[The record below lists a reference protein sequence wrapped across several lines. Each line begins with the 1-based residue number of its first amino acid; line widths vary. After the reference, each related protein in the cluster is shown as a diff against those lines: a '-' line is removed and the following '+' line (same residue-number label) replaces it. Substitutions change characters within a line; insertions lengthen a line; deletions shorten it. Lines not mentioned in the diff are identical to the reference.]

1 MGESVEVKACRFCLI
16 MDCNLLSIDVQM
28 ENIMKSILGQNISYD
43 SGLPKYACD
52 ECAQF
57 LGRIKTFHNKCLKA
71 QTVLCNIIKNSS
83 KITDSEIRKL
93 NRTRLKLDVPLS
105 PRYSQE
111 EDEPF
116 QMEIPCVTVKLEPV
130 ETMEMSTGLE
140 IETEAQFEGDDEVL
154 EEASNPLESNSEPDR
169 KRPRRLKKDIKLE
182 IKLEPE
188 LDISEEFPMSVPTIE
203 NVITKAESPDD
214 EGLPYHCMDCCQGLT
229 NEDSTHI
236 CPSINPMIQSD
247 KQSGKVVNHRYQQY
261 RRKENAR
268 KKKFLENLTP
278 EQKAMKKKKDLEW
291 YHRCKGKKLAA
302 LSEEEKAKR
311 RESWK
316 KSSQRYRQRKKERKM
331 KAQDKD
337 VAHK

>member
-188 LDISEEFPMSVPTIE
+188 LDISEEFPMSVPT
-203 NVITKAESPDD
+203 
-214 EGLPYHCMDCCQGLT
+214 
-229 NEDSTHI
+229 
-236 CPSINPMIQSD
+236 PMIQSD